1 MKAQG
6 KPFLSFVEAISQKLY
21 LSGIGHHRFLPV
33 HLQNSFFSMNGTMC
47 SRVCLALAL
56 LPQKITISSAYRT
69 KLCPL
74 LFKKVTGISVTD
86 FELLT
91 SIGLFNESLM
101 NDAIY
106 KFRRYEEASLSYAGI
121 NRHEGEAV
129 SGFSTVLEEDEYHE
143 MYGAETG
150 TPYLKVGDKVEV
162 AGSGICTVTSVQKE
176 RFSVKDSKGKT
187 TRYVYPNAFEY
198 GTVKLHK
205 K

>member
-56 LPQKITISSAYRT
+56 LPQKITISSTYRT

-74 LFKKVTGISVTD
+74 LFRKVTGISVTD
-86 FELLT
+86 FEILT

-106 KFRRYEEASLSYAGI
+106 KFRRYKEASLSYTGI
-121 NRHEGEAV
+121 NRYEGEAV
-129 SGFSTVLEEDEYHE
+129 GGFSTVLEEDEYHE

-162 AGSGICTVTSVQKE
+162 AGSGICSVTSVQKE
-176 RFSVKDSKGKT
+176 RFFCKRLK
-187 TRYVYPNAFEY
+187 RENN
-198 GTVKLHK
+198 
-205 K
+205 